1 MTGGIMTV
9 TFEPG
14 LENEFE
20 TFKRQWFAS
29 LSEGFRDRE
38 GGGSGGWKE
47 AADIGTQGERFSSF
61 SHALKG
67 MILWQKLQSTN
78 LWGRFNLVI

>member
-1 MTGGIMTV
+1 MTKGIMTV

-29 LSEGFRDRE
+29 LSEDFWDRE
-38 GGGSGGWKE
+38 GGGSGG
-47 AADIGTQGERFSSF
+47 GR
-61 SHALKG
+61 
-67 MILWQKLQSTN
+67 KLQI
-78 LWGRFNLVI
+78 LVPKESVSVLFLMP